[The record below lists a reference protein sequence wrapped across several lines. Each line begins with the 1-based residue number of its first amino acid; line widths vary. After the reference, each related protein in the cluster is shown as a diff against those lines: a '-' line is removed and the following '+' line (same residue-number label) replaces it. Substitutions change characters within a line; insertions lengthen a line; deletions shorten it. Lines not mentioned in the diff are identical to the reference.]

1 MLKIKLFLGVLLLSL
16 SLDAQTP
23 AITTEHGYRFY
34 HHISKGGKKAQRGE
48 TIRAYVNIFV
58 GDTLLSSSRKNLG
71 GAYKFDIPP
80 AGATLNHYP
89 PLMDAALLMGVGD
102 SATIFQTVDSTMR
115 RFLPKGY
122 ESNKELRF
130 EIALDHIVNVEE
142 KMKEQERLAA
152 LAATIKG
159 IVEQRVKDYVAG
171 NLDKELKITK
181 SGLKY
186 LIVENGRGKPVQEN
200 EAVQVHYYGYLTNGT
215 SFDNSFERRHPMT
228 FPAGAGNMIPG
239 FDEGIMLL
247 THGSKAYFF
256 IPSKLAYGAEA
267 AAGGAIPPNSELIF
281 YIEIL

>member
-1 MLKIKLFLGVLLLSL
+1 MLKLNITMGFLLVSL
-16 SLDAQTP
+16 SIFAQTP
-23 AITTEHGYRFY
+23 ASTTEHGYRFY
-34 HHISKGGKKAQRGE
+34 HHISKGSKKAQRGE
-48 TIRAYVNIFV
+48 SIRAYVNIFI
-58 GDTLLSSSRKNLG
+58 GDTLLSSSREKLG
-71 GAYKFDIPP
+71 GTYKFDIPP
-80 AGATLNHYP
+80 AGATINHYP
-89 PLMDAALLMGVGD
+89 PLMDAVLLMGVGD
-102 SATIFQTVDSTMR
+102 SATVYQQVDSTMR

-122 ESNKELRF
+122 ENEQELRF
-130 EIALDHIVNVEE
+130 EIALDQIISVEE
-142 KMKEQERLAA
+142 KMKEQERLSA

-171 NLDKELKITK
+171 NLDKELKTTK

-186 LIVENGRGKPVQEN
+186 LIVEKGKGKPIQEN
-200 EAVQVHYYGYLTNGT
+200 EAVQVHYYGFLRDGS

-256 IPSKLAYGAEA
+256 IPSKLAYGEEEA
-267 AAGGAIPPNSELIF
+267 GGGAIPPNSELIF